1 MNGSGKG
8 PWALVGLGLVF
19 LSSAFRVLGGGT
31 FPENPRVVDVTKPP
45 YSARGDGVSDDT
57 EALQRA
63 FQDHVGRNHLLW
75 FPRGVYRVT
84 RPLTWQKRWEG
95 RENWGMTW
103 VRGEDRD
110 QTVVRLADGV
120 FPDREKSGAILDC
133 GGFGSADWFHNYVE
147 SLTFDVGNGNAG
159 AVGLRFYSNNSGAV
173 RNCRIRAGED
183 SGLIGLDLG
192 TRDMNGP
199 LLVQDC
205 EIEGFE
211 RGVYTGHAVNS
222 QTFERLRL
230 RGQRRVGFENEG
242 QVVSLRGL
250 VSENRVPAVKTYGTL
265 CLLESDLTGLGA
277 AREVPAVVN
286 YNGGAVY
293 LREVRTRGYRRALGD
308 VASPDVGAA
317 LRVEG
322 PDKPGSLGPDISEYG
337 SLPMTRLFSATGGTL
352 RLPVRETP
360 EVPWD
365 PPTEWAVVDAFGAD
379 PNGERDSS
387 GALQRAIDSGAKT
400 VFLPGSYRLLSP
412 VVIRG
417 AVRRVIGLG
426 GAINYGRGLNPDF
439 RIADG
444 NAPVV
449 VLEHFS
455 NIHGGL
461 EIATGRTVVL
471 RSVSDCDLTSTVAA
485 EGAEWFLEDVVTHG
499 LQLKR
504 QTLWA
509 RQLNIENEGTHFT
522 NDGGTAWILG
532 YKTERGGTLVRTLR
546 GGRTEVLGGFSY
558 TTTAGKLAPMLVN
571 EGSDVFAFLAEICY
585 SGDPFEQWV
594 RESRGGDVRV
604 LRGGQGRVL
613 SYLGRAP

>member
-8 PWALVGLGLVF
+8 PRASVRLGLVF
-19 LSSAFRVLGGGT
+19 LSFGLRVLGGGT

-84 RPLTWQKRWEG
+84 RTLTWPKRWEG

-110 QTVVRLADGV
+110 QTVLRLADGV
-120 FPDREKSGAILDC
+120 FPDRQRPGAILDC

-147 SLTFDVGNGNAG
+147 SISFDVGGGNAG

-173 RNCRIRAGED
+173 RHCRFRAGEN

-205 EIEGFE
+205 EIQGFE
-211 RGVYTGHAVNS
+211 RGVYTAHAVNS

-230 RGQRRVGFENEG
+230 RGQRQAGFENEG
-242 QVVSLRGL
+242 QILSLRGL
-250 VSENRVPAVKTYGTL
+250 TSENQVPAVRTYGTL
-265 CLLESDLTGLGA
+265 CLLDADLTGLGPA
-277 AREVPAVVN
+277 KEVPALVN
-286 YNGGAVY
+286 YNGGVVF
-293 LREVRTRGYRRALGD
+293 LRDVRTRGYRRAVGD

-322 PDKPGSLGPDISEYG
+322 SDKPGSLGPEVVEYG
-337 SLPMTRLFSATGGTL
+337 SLPVTRLFAATGGSL

-360 EVPWD
+360 DVPWD
-365 PPTEWAVVDAFGAD
+365 PPSEWAVVDAFGAD
-379 PNGERDSS
+379 PDGVRDSS
-387 GALQRAIDSGAKT
+387 GAIQRAIDSGATT
-400 VFLPGSYRLLSP
+400 VFLPGSYRLLTP

-417 AVRRVIGLG
+417 VVRRVIGLG
-426 GAINYGRGLNPDF
+426 GTINYGHGLKPDL

-444 NAPVV
+444 TAPVV

-471 RSVSDCDLTSTVAA
+471 RSVADCDLTSTAAA
-485 EGAEWFLEDVVTHG
+485 EEAEWFLEDVVTHG
-499 LQLKR
+499 LHVKR

-546 GGRTEVLGGFSY
+546 GGRTEILGGFSY
-558 TTTAGKLAPMLVN
+558 TTTAGQLAPMLVN
-571 EGSDVFAFLAEICY
+571 EDSDVFAFLAEICY
-585 SGDPFEQWV
+585 SGDPFHV
-594 RESRGGDVRV
+594 RVQESRNGEVRKR
-604 LRGGQGRVL
+604 LQGEGLTLPYV
-613 SYLGRAP
+613 GRR